1 MEPFDDALEKS
12 AISEIDTALKRL
24 NKGWTI
30 AKRSLKEWDFKTSAQ
45 SLEGLA
51 DELDKLSDRWQ
62 EQETILRD
70 SIEVDQKFVQSDD
83 YAAAIEEVLKTSG
96 IPVRGEF
103 PNYEFPPF
111 KLTFNREQGYVRLS
125 VGRRSQQTKAFA
137 PEQLGTWVAGQYR
150 KVIESKF
157 DATRFCKELL
167 SAYELLNTLTLKQD
181 SVAWGHS
188 IPLKDIYRLL
198 TLKQAAKQDYPEAL
212 FVFDLARLKEQSQIQ
227 YDQYQFDLE
236 PSRNPASSFLLV
248 NSQGQE
254 SRVSTLAIH
263 LMD

>member
-12 AISEIDTALKRL
+12 AISEIDASLKRL
-24 NKGWTI
+24 NKSWVL

-45 SLEGLA
+45 SLEGLTE
-51 DELDKLSDRWQ
+51 ELDKLSDRWQ
-62 EQETILRD
+62 EQEKTLTDAIA
-70 SIEVDQKFVQSDD
+70 VDQQFVQSDD
-83 YAAAIEEVLKTSG
+83 YATAIEEVLKTSG

-137 PEQLGTWVAGQYR
+137 PEQLGNWVLGQYR

-167 SAYELLNTLTLKQD
+167 SAYELLNTLMLKQEN
-181 SVAWGHS
+181 VAWGHS
-188 IPLKDIYRLL
+188 VPLKDIYRLL

-212 FVFDLARLKEQSQIQ
+212 FVFDLARLKEQVQIQ
-227 YDQYQFDLE
+227 YDRYQFDLE
-236 PSRNPASSFLLV
+236 PSRNPANSFLLV
-248 NSQGQE
+248 NSEGQE